1 MFVNKKRTAENNSPF
16 LIWPILSDRYPIHF
30 LTQNCLI
37 GIRRKQLHLSQEK
50 LAEMVDKSTVYI
62 SNLENGKRG
71 ASVESIIMICGTLGL
86 GLDELLV
93 GTVPEGTDE
102 YLDMI
107 ASVFQQCTETEK
119 RLISEVVIILFEVM
133 GKYHQGRR

>member
-1 MFVNKKRTAENNSPF
+1 MNVDFGIIGKRIKE
-16 LIWPILSDRYPIHF
+16 
-30 LTQNCLI
+30 
-37 GIRRKQLHLSQEK
+37 RRKQLHLSQEK

-133 GKYHQGRR
+133 GKYHYRDFEKR

>member
-1 MFVNKKRTAENNSPF
+1 MNVDFEIIGKRIKE
-16 LIWPILSDRYPIHF
+16 
-30 LTQNCLI
+30 
-37 GIRRKQLHLSQEK
+37 RRKQLHLSQEK

-93 GTVPEGTDE
+93 GTIPEGTDE

-133 GKYHQGRR
+133 GKYHYRDFEKDRKKPENHKL

>member
-1 MFVNKKRTAENNSPF
+1 MNVDFVIIGKRIKE
-16 LIWPILSDRYPIHF
+16 
-30 LTQNCLI
+30 
-37 GIRRKQLHLSQEK
+37 RRKQLHLSQEK

-71 ASVESIIMICGTLGL
+71 ASVESIIMICATLGP

-93 GTVPEGTDE
+93 GTVPEGTDQ

-119 RLISEVVIILFEVM
+119 RIISEIVIILFEVM
-133 GKYHQGRR
+133 GKYHYRDSEKKIEKTRKP

>member
-1 MFVNKKRTAENNSPF
+1 MRQKNRFQFYKRASAKDAQGTYMP
-16 LIWPILSDRYPIHF
+16 
-30 LTQNCLI
+30 
-37 GIRRKQLHLSQEK
+37 LSQEK

-107 ASVFQQCTETEK
+107 ASVFQQCTEMEK

-133 GKYHQGRR
+133 GKYHYRDFEKR